1 MESSVAQGGLNIPSL
16 GAPRTFDL
24 FYPELPTYKSTKE
37 ISTAVPVIHLH
48 ESYQADNSERTA
60 ADAFLDMFPQD
71 LLDSNKKIR
80 PIDVRIIEHDGFI
93 DYEIEFIELSE
104 EQIYD
109 YESDSVI
116 EEEND
121 EMKVSQRLEND
132 FSKVLVTTQK
142 TDTTV
147 PVSTLSEVTAVT
159 FVDLLRK
166 ARRKHRKKV
175 SKEKLR
181 NRSNKFPLNMEMTE
195 SNLFVK
201 STESI
206 RSRVTSPITS
216 PTPSIPGLETGSGI
230 KANKPRN
237 MVKQRKRISHQSVHQ
252 SVSDATPIETLKLA
266 QRFMNPGRSTTFKPA
281 VLTES
286 STSSIIHTANED
298 NKVTDSMRNLANT
311 HNVAPTPKYKILP
324 STNIPSDK
332 ESPRSAQ
339 GKAVPISD
347 NSQQVDDSSLNV
359 SGTKVT
365 SIRSLDIQ
373 QTTEHPLTDR
383 TTTLSLIEELKRQLI
398 TIQYDLSPEK
408 TTEVTAIVNTKSPN
422 REDID
427 YERDD
432 FQLSESRLVLNLHS
446 ENEQLVQPILIEQNP
461 NNKDATTMQ
470 ITKTEDIKE
479 SEDDILFSNTEAG
492 TSELTTEYPQPE
504 RSPKRIVSKG
514 ALSQIIEDSTTS
526 EGLKESQ
533 TITPKDVIK
542 GQYHEIHPGQYHEI
556 NPGQYHE
563 NHPGQY
569 HESNPG
575 QYNEDHPGQYDEEHP
590 GQDLGVDKITVNF
603 DHGEKSRSYNVKA
616 NAGDFIIGE
625 VGRIDNNSGQTL
637 EGVRYTA
644 VDGEVDQARIAEILE
659 KYFGAQTT

>member
-1 MESSVAQGGLNIPSL
+1 M
-16 GAPRTFDL
+16 
-24 FYPELPTYKSTKE
+24 
-37 ISTAVPVIHLH
+37 
-48 ESYQADNSERTA
+48 
-60 ADAFLDMFPQD
+60 
-71 LLDSNKKIR
+71 
-80 PIDVRIIEHDGFI
+80 
-93 DYEIEFIELSE
+93 
-104 EQIYD
+104 
-109 YESDSVI
+109 
-116 EEEND
+116 
-121 EMKVSQRLEND
+121 
-132 FSKVLVTTQK
+132 
-142 TDTTV
+142 
-147 PVSTLSEVTAVT
+147 
-159 FVDLLRK
+159 
-166 ARRKHRKKV
+166 
-175 SKEKLR
+175 EKLR

-195 SNLFVK
+195 SNLIVK

-298 NKVTDSMRNLANT
+298 NKVTDYMMNLANT
-311 HNVAPTPKYKILP
+311 HNVATTPKYKILP
-324 STNIPSDK
+324 STNVPSDK

-365 SIRSLDIQ
+365 SIGSLDIQ

-398 TIQYDLSPEK
+398 TIQYDLSPKK

-422 REDID
+422 GEDID

-479 SEDDILFSNTEAG
+479 SEDDILFSNIQAG
-492 TSELTTEYPQPE
+492 TSELTTEYPQTE

-514 ALSQIIEDSTTS
+514 ALSQIIEDSTAS

-556 NPGQYHE
+556 NPGQYNE
-563 NHPGQY
+563 DHPGQY
-569 HESNPG
+569 YEEHPG
-575 QYNEDHPGQYDEEHP
+575 QYNEDHPGQYYEEHP

-625 VGRIDNNSGQTL
+625 VGRIDIKSGQTF

-644 VDGEVDQARIAEILE
+644 VDGEVDQARIADILE
-659 KYFGAQTT
+659 KYFGARTS

>member
-1 MESSVAQGGLNIPSL
+1 M
-16 GAPRTFDL
+16 
-24 FYPELPTYKSTKE
+24 
-37 ISTAVPVIHLH
+37 
-48 ESYQADNSERTA
+48 
-60 ADAFLDMFPQD
+60 
-71 LLDSNKKIR
+71 
-80 PIDVRIIEHDGFI
+80 
-93 DYEIEFIELSE
+93 
-104 EQIYD
+104 
-109 YESDSVI
+109 
-116 EEEND
+116 
-121 EMKVSQRLEND
+121 
-132 FSKVLVTTQK
+132 
-142 TDTTV
+142 
-147 PVSTLSEVTAVT
+147 
-159 FVDLLRK
+159 
-166 ARRKHRKKV
+166 
-175 SKEKLR
+175 EKLR

-298 NKVTDSMRNLANT
+298 NKVTDYMRNLANT
-311 HNVAPTPKYKILP
+311 HNVAATPKYKILP

-365 SIRSLDIQ
+365 SIRTLDIQ

-398 TIQYDLSPEK
+398 TIQYDLSPKK

-422 REDID
+422 GEDID

-479 SEDDILFSNTEAG
+479 SEDDILFSNTQAG
-492 TSELTTEYPQPE
+492 TSELTTEYPQTE
-504 RSPKRIVSKG
+504 RNPKRIVSKG
-514 ALSQIIEDSTTS
+514 ALSQIIEDSTAS

-569 HESNPG
+569 YESNPG
-575 QYNEDHPGQYDEEHP
+575 QYDEDHP

-625 VGRIDNNSGQTL
+625 VGRIDIKSGQTF

-644 VDGEVDQARIAEILE
+644 VDGEVDQARIADILE
-659 KYFGAQTT
+659 KYFGARTS